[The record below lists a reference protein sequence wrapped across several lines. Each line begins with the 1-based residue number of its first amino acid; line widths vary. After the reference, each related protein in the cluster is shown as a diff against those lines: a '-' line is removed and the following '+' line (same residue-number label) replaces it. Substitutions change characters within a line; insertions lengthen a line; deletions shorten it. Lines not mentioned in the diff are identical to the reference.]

1 MSRVTRWRN
10 FSVDQIE
17 KEIASFLPL
26 PRGDFIVA
34 GHDNEGERGRENCD
48 AWWEWGRRE
57 RGGGQTTGCDKEGGM
72 GRSGERETGTAAV
85 GFPCNMFTLWL
96 ILLAFIEETL
106 LIRLNLVSYSSAAQ
120 SRVATDTWP
129 TISFVYSSQTRLLW
143 VEWRC
148 CSPLLFLF
156 NRWHYLWK
164 QNYENILGEIVF
176 PNPVSLKH
184 LTRVLPLMT
193 AKLSQMGKFILNSHT
208 IQRDQMPLSNLFSA
222 STSNAIY

>member
-1 MSRVTRWRN
+1 MGREFEPRDQSFSRAASK
-10 FSVDQIE
+10 FSEFCLWQFLRVLNCSQNAVEMTCPFIRQIAGISIAESYTAVRVSNSDRYQNQLQLLRALPILQLGFELLTAPGKLWEVDLSA
-17 KEIASFLPL
+17 IASAFH
-26 PRGDFIVA
+26 GT
-34 GHDNEGERGRENCD
+34 EG
-48 AWWEWGRRE
+48 
-57 RGGGQTTGCDKEGGM
+57 
-72 GRSGERETGTAAV
+72 
-85 GFPCNMFTLWL
+85 L
-96 ILLAFIEETL
+96 I
-106 LIRLNLVSYSSAAQ
+106 
-120 SRVATDTWP
+120 SR
-129 TISFVYSSQTRLLW
+129 QTRLLW

-148 CSPLLFLF
+148 CSLSLFLF

>member
-1 MSRVTRWRN
+1 METKVKCFGNPIRELFPSRHFV
-10 FSVDQIE
+10 
-17 KEIASFLPL
+17 
-26 PRGDFIVA
+26 RGA
-34 GHDNEGERGRENCD
+34 GERPIIIIWETEARE
-48 AWWEWGRRE
+48 E
-57 RGGGQTTGCDKEGGM
+57 
-72 GRSGERETGTAAV
+72 
-85 GFPCNMFTLWL
+85 
-96 ILLAFIEETL
+96 
-106 LIRLNLVSYSSAAQ
+106 
-120 SRVATDTWP
+120 
-129 TISFVYSSQTRLLW
+129 QTRLLW

-148 CSPLLFLF
+148 CSLSLFLF